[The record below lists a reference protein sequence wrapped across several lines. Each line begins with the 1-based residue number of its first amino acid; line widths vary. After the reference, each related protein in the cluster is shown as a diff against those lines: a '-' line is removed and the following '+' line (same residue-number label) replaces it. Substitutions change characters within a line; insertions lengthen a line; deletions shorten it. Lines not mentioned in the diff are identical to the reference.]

1 MNIERKYQS
10 TDKMSDLISDNFSL
24 LMVMSRF
31 GLSLGFGDKT
41 VKEVCDSQ
49 KVDCETF
56 LAVANFM
63 NEGLMTYSGEVDNF
77 SLNALM
83 DYLKNAHAYFIDF
96 SLPMIRSKLIEALDF
111 SSTNNV
117 SLLILKFFDDF
128 HDEVRK
134 HMEYENRSIFTYVER
149 LQRGEQPKGGI
160 TSLNSKHDQIDTKIR
175 ELKNIIIKYYPEQ
188 ANNNL
193 LNSVLFDIFN
203 CEQDLDMHCQIEDYL
218 FTPAVAR
225 LERRVQHG

>member
-1 MNIERKYQS
+1 MSIEKKYKP
-10 TDKMSDLISDNFSL
+10 TDKMSDLIDDNFSL

-41 VKEVCDSQ
+41 VQEVCDSQ
-49 KVDCETF
+49 QVDCPTF

-63 NEGLMTYSGEVDNF
+63 NEGLMTYSGEEDNF
-77 SLNALM
+77 SLTALM
-83 DYLKNAHAYFIDF
+83 EYLKNAHAYFIDF

-111 SSTNNV
+111 SSANNV

-128 HDEVRK
+128 TEEVRK
-134 HMEYENRSIFTYVER
+134 HMEFENRSIFAYVEKM
-149 LQRGEQPKGGI
+149 QQGEPVKSSI
-160 TSLNSKHDQIDTKIR
+160 THLNSKHDQIDTKIR
-175 ELKNIIIKYYPEQ
+175 ELKNIIIKYYPEK

-193 LNSVLFDIFN
+193 LNSALYDIFN
-203 CEQDLDMHCQIEDYL
+203 CEQDLDMHCHIEDFL

-225 LERRVQHG
+225 LERRLQNG

>member
-1 MNIERKYQS
+1 MTEKYHE
-10 TDKMSDLISDNFSL
+10 TDPMSDVISDDYRML
-24 LMVMSRF
+24 QMISRF
-31 GLSLGFGDKT
+31 GIKLGFGDQT
-41 VKEVCDSQ
+41 VAATCARAG
-49 KVDCETF
+49 VDVTTF
-56 LAVANFM
+56 LTVVNYLKDSAHAH
-63 NEGLMTYSGEVDNF
+63 LGEMAERI
-77 SLNALM
+77 SLPALM
-83 DYLKNAHAYFIDF
+83 KYLKNSHAYFIDF

-134 HMEYENRSIFTYVER
+134 HMEYENRSIFAYVEK